1 MKVTLYT
8 KDGCHLCEEAED
20 ALRAI
25 QPSIQ
30 FELELVYIED
40 DATLLDRY
48 QDRVPV
54 IALDGTEV
62 ASAPVDERTLRAAL
76 SV

>member
-8 KDGCHLCEEAED
+8 KDGCRLCEEAED

-25 QPSIQ
+25 QKSIQ

-62 ASAPVDERTLRAAL
+62 ASARVDERTLRAAL